1 MTRRKIRAAALF
13 ATAASATLILAGC
26 AGGGTSNDGDANA
39 DCTPQSEF
47 STVSDGTL
55 TIAGPDYP
63 PLFEYT
69 DNEMAGVDGDV
80 LAGFAEANCLTT
92 TVSLL
97 PAAGVIEAVSGGQS
111 DVAAGGWY
119 RTDERAEV
127 VGQTVP
133 AYSDPA
139 VLVGN
144 DPTDDLGDY
153 EGKTVGTTQGYLW
166 SDDLVKWGGDNVKLY
181 QSPDAVFQDLLNG
194 RIDVALMAVNEA
206 AYRLEQNPDSGLTYT
221 TIVPFEPVPATLY
234 PSVTNYPFTK
244 SNDAIG
250 EALDT
255 YLEQIRAD
263 GTLADILDSYGID
276 KSAAEPETETPE
288 PTTTP

>member
-1 MTRRKIRAAALF
+1 MTHIKIRAVALW
-13 ATAASATLILAGC
+13 ATAATATLVLAGC
-26 AGGGTSNDGDANA
+26 AGSDSGDVGGANP

-47 STVSDGTL
+47 RTVSEGSL

-69 DNEMAGVDGDV
+69 DNKMAGVDGEV
-80 LAGFAEANCLTT
+80 LSGFAEANCLTT
-92 TVSLL
+92 TVNLL

-139 VLVGN
+139 VLVGI
-144 DPTDDLGDY
+144 DPTDNIGDY

-166 SDDLVKWGGDNVKLY
+166 SDDMVKWGGDNVKLY

-194 RIDVALMAVNEA
+194 RLDVALMAVNEA

-221 TIVPFEPVPATLY
+221 TIVPFEPVPATRY

-244 SNDAIG
+244 SNTAIG
-250 EALDT
+250 EALDA
-255 YLEQIRAD
+255 YLEEIRAD

-276 KSAAEPETETPE
+276 KSAAEPETE
-288 PTTTP
+288 